1 MHEVGSW
8 SYQYLFT
15 TEEFPGGRPP
25 LATKFSL
32 ATWIS
37 NLPTG
42 TFWLLD
48 PSLVPG
54 ASTFLVAS
62 LHPQGSLEPD
72 HYEWELTVTDLL
84 GTNYESSIQE
94 IAFDNEGSRPFTAQA
109 HFPNL
114 VLENTLPPF
123 QKGTCNGVISRT
135 EIEWPPPP

>member
-8 SYQYLFT
+8 SYQYLVT
-15 TEEFPGGRPP
+15 TEELPGGNPP
-25 LATKFSL
+25 LGAKFSL

-84 GTNYESSIQE
+84 GTDYESTIQE
-94 IAFDNEGSRPFTAQA
+94 IDFDRDGSRPFTAQA

-114 VLENTLPPF
+114 ILRNNLEPF
-123 QKGTCNGVISRT
+123 QRGTVNMRISRVP
-135 EIEWPPPP
+135 IEWPPAP